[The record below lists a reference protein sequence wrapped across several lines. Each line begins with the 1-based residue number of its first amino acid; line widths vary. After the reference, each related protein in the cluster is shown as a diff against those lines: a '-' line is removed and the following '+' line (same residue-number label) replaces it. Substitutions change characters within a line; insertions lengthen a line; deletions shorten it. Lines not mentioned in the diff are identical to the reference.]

1 MSPRSSPSCA
11 CTGGGCTPPAHTVQ
25 YSTVQVGQHTACI
38 AEHGLNRYWVGAR
51 GQQTQILEEKGKI
64 LERKGK
70 KQRKGAK
77 SREYIGR
84 ATPLNEAIDQ
94 CLVLS

>member
-1 MSPRSSPSCA
+1 MRHVSPILAILCLYRW
-11 CTGGGCTPPAHTVQ
+11 GL
-25 YSTVQVGQHTACI
+25 HTACTDTYVYSI
-38 AEHGLNRYWVGAR
+38 QYMGSIDIGWGAG
-51 GQQTQILEEKGKI
+51 GQQTPILEEKGKI

-70 KQRKGAK
+70 NQRKGAK

-84 ATPLNEAIDQ
+84 ATPLNEAIDHIDQ